1 MTVCIPGYLG
11 SWYLVGMLGVGVGVR
26 VGTGGGGTTGA
37 KGKKKQN
44 LDLERILLNPEKF
57 SARMTEAG

>member
-1 MTVCIPGYLG
+1 M
-11 SWYLVGMLGVGVGVR
+11 GVR

-37 KGKKKQN
+37 KGVKKQN
-44 LDLERILLNPEKF
+44 LDLERILLNLENF